1 MLGVFLVVSG
11 GISWAISGI
20 LAEYLFKN
28 HYAVEWISFCRLFF
42 SGIFLSLLSLKKRN
56 FRLLLSKNESFSLVF
71 FAFFGLLLTQYS
83 YFKAI
88 SYTDAGMATMIQYSA
103 PLFIM
108 LFVCFKE
115 KKFPKMNERIALFLI
130 LLALILLISGGNLGS
145 LKTHFVGII
154 WAIIAAFGI
163 VFYSLS
169 ARGIFQKYGLFC
181 VMGFASLI
189 ASLMLF
195 LMLDIRLFEYKLSLD
210 SFLAMSGIVFI
221 GTIMAFCL
229 YLKGLEYIG
238 ALKASMIACIE
249 PVAAAFMSF
258 FFFNTSYT
266 LLDIFAFILIVVSVL
281 LNAQKA

>member
-1 MLGVFLVVSG
+1 MLGVFLVLSG

-28 HYAVEWISFCRLFF
+28 YYTVEWISFCRLFF
-42 SGIFLSLLSLKKRN
+42 SGIFLSLLSIKKRN
-56 FRLLLSKNESFSLVF
+56 LRLFLSKEESFSLVF

-88 SYTDAGMATMIQYSA
+88 SYTDAGTATMIQYSA

-108 LFVCFKE
+108 LFLCFKE
-115 KKFPKMNERIALFLI
+115 KKFPKRDEIIALFLI
-130 LLALILLISGGNLGS
+130 FVVLFFLASGGDFKSLNVNFLG
-145 LKTHFVGII
+145 LVWG
-154 WAIIAAFGI
+154 IIAAFGI

-169 ARGIFQKYGLFC
+169 ARTLFQKYGLFC

-189 ASLMLF
+189 SSLF
-195 LMLDIRLFEYKLSLD
+195 LFILLGPKLFEYQFSFD
-210 SFLAMSGIVFI
+210 SFLAMGGIIFI

-238 ALKASMIACIE
+238 AVKASMIACIE
-249 PVAAAFMSF
+249 PVAAACMSF
-258 FFFNTSYT
+258 FFFQTPYT
-266 LLDIFAFILIVVSVL
+266 WLDVFSFVLIIISVL
-281 LNAQKA
+281 LNARKS